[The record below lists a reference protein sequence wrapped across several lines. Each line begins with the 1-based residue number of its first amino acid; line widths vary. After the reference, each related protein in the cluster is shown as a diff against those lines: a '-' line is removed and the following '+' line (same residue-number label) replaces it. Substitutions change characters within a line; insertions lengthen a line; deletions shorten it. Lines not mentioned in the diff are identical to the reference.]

1 MALPQRVFRVHRID
15 DVEADDAG
23 DTADGQEPEVCIR
36 PVDTK
41 LVRRSQFGRRRRSP
55 DG

>member
-41 LVRRSQFGRRRRSP
+41 LVRRSQFGRHRRSP